1 MSNKFQSNHALNL
14 IFGKVELETIE
25 KRMQGKKLKQ
35 TERNYLSRSIR
46 PKLMAA
52 RIIGDMGILEDI
64 RRSDKSLE
72 KRIIFSLSHYGYG
85 LITEEKKKYNIIPL
99 EELIVLIL
107 TRCPRPRLIESIPIL
122 LLKNKIDKF
131 RIAELAR
138 SKGIMNKLGYLIET
152 SIMLAK
158 RKGTSLDE
166 LLAYLEKNKE
176 HETSFLSGSKDDEY
190 ARFILSTTPDRM
202 KRWNLAG
209 RFFDEDFFKLAEVYL

>member
-1 MSNKFQSNHALNL
+1 MSNKLGSNHALTL

-52 RIIGDMGILEDI
+52 RIISDMEILDDI
-64 RRSDKSLE
+64 RRSDRSLE
-72 KRIIFSLSHYGYG
+72 NKIIFSLSHYGYE
-85 LITEEKKKYNIIPL
+85 LIAEKKKYKIIPL
-99 EELIVLIL
+99 EDLIVLIL

-138 SKGIMNKLGYLIET
+138 SKGIINKLGYLIET

-158 RKGTSLDE
+158 IKSTDLDE
-166 LLAYLEKNKE
+166 LLTYLKDNKE
-176 HETSFLSGSKDDEY
+176 HETAFLSGRKDDEY
-190 ARFILSTTPDRM
+190 AIFILSTTPDRL